1 MALRRIV
8 TYGTP
13 VLRQRTKEVANVDGE
28 LQQLIDDMVDTMYAA
43 PGVGLA
49 ANQVGSP
56 HRLFVANPADDR
68 DPSKLLVVINP
79 EIAESDGDFTNEEGC
94 LSIPDYREEVR
105 RARRVLLR
113 GLDRQGTPIE
123 VEGRDLLARIFQ
135 HEMDHLNGLF
145 FVDRLSPAK
154 RDILTRKLKRPSS
167 SPRPDAGAELD
178 RDRSPRGARELHL
191 RRREPAHA
199 SHRHRRSPP
208 AAHLHLRSPRPA
220 PHRDHESRYG
230 DVYS

>member
-13 VLRQRTKEVANVDGE
+13 VLRQRTKEVASLDGE
-28 LQQLIDDMVDTMYAA
+28 LQQLIDDMVETMYAA

-49 ANQVGSP
+49 ANQVGSA
-56 HRLFVANPADDR
+56 HRLFVANPSDDR

-79 EIAESDGDFTNEEGC
+79 EVVESDGEFANEEGC

-113 GLDRQGTPIE
+113 GLDRQGKPIE

-154 RDILTRKLKRPSS
+154 RDILTRKLKK
-167 SPRPDAGAELD
+167 AFLD
-178 RDRSPRGARELHL
+178 
-191 RRREPAHA
+191 PA
-199 SHRHRRSPP
+199 
-208 AAHLHLRSPRPA
+208 
-220 PHRDHESRYG
+220 
-230 DVYS
+230 V